1 MPAEFQKSM
10 DYTLIGLKNTYF
22 LLNKILIISVGL
34 EEEYKH
40 YNLNCLKQLDDE
52 DKPHKMSFL

>member
-10 DYTLIGLKNTYF
+10 YYTLIGLKNTFF

-40 YNLNCLKQLDDE
+40 YDLNCLKRSDDE